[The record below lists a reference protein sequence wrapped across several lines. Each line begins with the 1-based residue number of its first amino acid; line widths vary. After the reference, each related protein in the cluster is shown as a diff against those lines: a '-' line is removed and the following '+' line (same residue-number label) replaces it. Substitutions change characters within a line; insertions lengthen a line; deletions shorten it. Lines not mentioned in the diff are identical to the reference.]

1 MKRDICLSH
10 LPEKYVYWPEHRCGT
25 GWELFDYPNFPNIQ
39 RIDETASFDSD
50 CDAAFHVLCA
60 AAFDAG
66 PEGRACRTALRKIL
80 RFGERSLRPVA
91 TMLGG
96 PDNA

>member
-10 LPEKYVYWPEHRCGT
+10 DPEKYVYWPEHYCGT
-25 GWELFDYPNFPNIQ
+25 GWQLFDHPDFPNIQ

-60 AAFDAG
+60 AALVV
-66 PEGRACRTALRKIL
+66 PR
-80 RFGERSLRPVA
+80 VVV
-91 TMLGG
+91 
-96 PDNA
+96 